1 MIGFPS
7 ETIIREADVTATQ
20 WIHLG
25 GIDCFEHLAIGILEP
40 SDRPKADRQTDRQK
54 GGKAGMEEGRQA
66 GRLTDRQT
74 RVRQCR
80 LTDSSETD
88 RQTYRI
94 EADIQALRQTD
105 NRQGG
110 SEACRQT

>member
-40 SDRPKADRQTDRQK
+40 SDRPTADRQTDRK
-54 GGKAGMEEGRQA
+54 GARQEWRKGGRQA
-66 GRLTDRQT
+66 G
-74 RVRQCR
+74 
-80 LTDSSETD
+80 
-88 RQTYRI
+88 
-94 EADIQALRQTD
+94 
-105 NRQGG
+105 
-110 SEACRQT
+110 